1 MPTELEEAITAAS
14 TVTPLIQKQIDPL
27 LLEYQRRYSPL
38 LRAIPSKQWGS
49 TQYFFNRR
57 VTRPDAGGVTDGG
70 ARPIGNSTYEQA
82 IYNIRLFQ
90 AVGSV
95 TGFAQTVTRD
105 LVGDLR
111 QLEIDGTV
119 QSMLWTVE
127 NAFIWGNDPAT
138 ANGAYPICY
147 GLDYLVSNFSPGT
160 GSAAFVNALDYSGGS
175 SGATPTATSAQF
187 VLRYLDEIIDLVET
201 NAAMP
206 IGSDF
211 MFVMSP
217 RMVASVGQLLLSQ
230 QRFQAPQVEIA
241 AGLNVPSY
249 RDIPMVKSSFL
260 SPRTYSMSTC
270 TGSTAT
276 TGGTIVASASYKY
289 MVSAVVARFGETIAS
304 QEVTQAA
311 GSGTGTNTIS
321 LSFTTPTGLPDGA
334 APIMYKV
341 YRTAASGASD
351 SETLLGVVDAY
362 DTSGTAVTTI
372 VDTGTNL
379 LTNSVGLTGPT
390 AYVGANA
397 GTGPRMLSQSGSGLV
412 AGLAPEDIYLI
423 PRTPD
428 FGLRPYTRDMQVI
441 PLAPTVTA
449 PDTLPFALVT
459 DTTYAIR
466 APKYVGRAARVYS
479 SI

>member
-38 LRAIPSKQWGS
+38 LRAIPSKLWGS
-49 TQYFFNRR
+49 TQYYFNRR

-82 IYNIRLFQ
+82 VYNIRLYQ

-127 NAFIWGNDPAT
+127 NSFIWGNDPAT
-138 ANGAYPICY
+138 ANGFYPIAN
-147 GLDYLVSNFSPGT
+147 GLDYLVSNFSPGA
-160 GSAAFVNALDYSGGS
+160 GSAAFTNSIDYGGGS
-175 SGATPTATSAQF
+175 AGTVTNSSSGIL
-187 VLRYLDEIIDLVET
+187 VLRYLDEVIDLVET
-201 NAAMP
+201 NAAQP

-217 RMVASVGQLLLSQ
+217 RMVASVGQQLLSQ

-249 RDIPMVKSSFL
+249 RDIPLIKTSFL
-260 SPRTYSMSTC
+260 SPRSYAMSTV
-270 TGSTAT
+270 TTSTAT
-276 TGGTIVASASYKY
+276 TGGTIAASAAYRY
-289 MVSAVVARFGETIAS
+289 YVSAVVARFGETIAC
-304 QEVTQAA
+304 QEVSQAA
-311 GSGTGTNTIS
+311 GSGTATNTIS
-321 LSFTTPTGLPDGA
+321 LSFSTPTGLPDGA
-334 APIMYKV
+334 APILYKV
-341 YRTAASGASD
+341 FRTANGGSAD
-351 SETLLGVVDAY
+351 TETLLGVVDAF
-362 DTSGTAVTTI
+362 DTTGTATTTI
-372 VDTGTNL
+372 IDTGTNL
-379 LTNSVGLTGPT
+379 LTNSGANTGPA
-390 AYVGANA
+390 AYVGTNA
-397 GTGPRMLSQSGSGLV
+397 GTGPRLLSTSGTGIV
-412 AGLAPEDIYLI
+412 AGLAPEDIYLV
-423 PRTPD
+423 PRTAD

-459 DTTYAIR
+459 DTCYAIR
-466 APKYVGRAARVYS
+466 APKYVGRAARVYA